1 MRLSLIHI
9 SGNVITATNLVYQ
22 ATTKQDANGDYYV
35 DPLHITMMEES
46 YPALREV
53 TGDAFA
59 NTVQDED
66 GYIRQAIAWANVGSE
81 KIYSLAYATYAAY
94 MEKMGEDCYQPKVY
108 ANQMCIRDSR
118 LWSLEIFYGV

>member
-1 MRLSLIHI
+1 M
-9 SGNVITATNLVYQ
+9 
-22 ATTKQDANGDYYV
+22 
-35 DPLHITMMEES
+35 
-46 YPALREV
+46 

-108 ANQMCIRDSR
+108 ANHEFEFDYSGRSGEYENVLAVRC
-118 LWSLEIFYGV
+118 LKWHH